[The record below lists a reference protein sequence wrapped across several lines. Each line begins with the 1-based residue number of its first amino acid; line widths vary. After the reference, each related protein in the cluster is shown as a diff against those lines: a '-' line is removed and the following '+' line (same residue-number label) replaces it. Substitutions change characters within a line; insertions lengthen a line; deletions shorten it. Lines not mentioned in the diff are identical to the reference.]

1 MNFLTKTLQALRV
14 ALSTDA
20 FPAHA
25 EEPLQAAADPADLQT
40 RMAAQARNSMGLMS
54 ISGR

>member
-1 MNFLTKTLQALRV
+1 MNLLRQTLSALR
-14 ALSTDA
+14 AWA
-20 FPAHA
+20 A
-25 EEPLQAAADPADLQT
+25 QAATASRDDAVIPRDAGAADLQA

>member
-1 MNFLTKTLQALRV
+1 MNLLRQTLSALRTW
-14 ALSTDA
+14 AA
-20 FPAHA
+20 
-25 EEPLQAAADPADLQT
+25 QAAIASREDLLIPHEAGTADLQA